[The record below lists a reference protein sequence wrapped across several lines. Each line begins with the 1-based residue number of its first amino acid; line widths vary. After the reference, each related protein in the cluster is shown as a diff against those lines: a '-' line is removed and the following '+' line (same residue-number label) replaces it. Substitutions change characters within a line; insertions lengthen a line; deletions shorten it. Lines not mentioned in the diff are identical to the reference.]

1 MQALSLEM
9 NNPVSST
16 VPPPTVSL
24 SVDNLVGLSPGPLL
38 SQASGE
44 TRYNRSMAHWRSSL
58 GHWCMSTKMTKQFLR

>member
-16 VPPPTVSL
+16 TSESLSL
-24 SVDNLVGLSPGPLL
+24 SVDNLVGLSPGPML